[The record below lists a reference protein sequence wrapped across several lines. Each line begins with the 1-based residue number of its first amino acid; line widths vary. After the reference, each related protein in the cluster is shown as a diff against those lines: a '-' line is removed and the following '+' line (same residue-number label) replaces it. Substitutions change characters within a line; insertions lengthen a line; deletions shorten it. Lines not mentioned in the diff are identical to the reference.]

1 MAKFKSSFI
10 IFLTLLPLF
19 YGCKDDVP
27 QNSSKEFL
35 SFVVEAK
42 YNSKILEKDIV
53 GKIEGNTITLSF
65 PDNIAI
71 DRITATFLSR
81 EKKYK
86 YQEQNKYRVLLQTI
100 LTIR

>member
-35 SFVVEAK
+35 SFVVEANTTQK
-42 YNSKILEKDIV
+42 YLKRHCWKN
-53 GKIEGNTITLSF
+53 
-65 PDNIAI
+65 
-71 DRITATFLSR
+71 
-81 EKKYK
+81 
-86 YQEQNKYRVLLQTI
+86 
-100 LTIR
+100 